1 MPTAV
6 ATCKHCCNDDYF
18 RSENRSTTDP
28 TGRMFLGILI
38 TFAQYER
45 EVIAERI
52 RDKVAA
58 AKRRGKYCG
67 GVPILGYDVDRENK
81 KLLVNPDEARTVQY
95 IFRRFIQIGSAKKLG
110 QELNEQGYR
119 TKAWTTKKG
128 RVREGSE
135 WNTAHIYRLLNN
147 RIYIGEI
154 AHKDRSYPGEHEGI
168 IDRATW
174 DKVQAILEDN
184 KPVKISMARTK
195 MVSSAETRHPL
206 RPLRLLDGTD
216 LRSQERTPLHLL
228 HLPERQQAD
237 REPVPAQ
244 TDSRRGHRAGGNR
257 AVERGVPH
265 TDAGGQDLLR
275 GPGHRAGGAGGVV
288 QAESPT
294 RDGAVAGAGAG
305 T

>member
-1 MPTAV
+1 MRGWTALPDRY
-6 ATCKHCCNDDYF
+6 DDGGFSGGNMERPGLRRLLADIDAGKIDVIVVYKVDRLS
-18 RSENRSTTDP
+18 RSLLGFMKMIDLFNGKGVSFVSVTQHFSTTDP

-67 GVPILGYDVDRENK
+67 GVPILGYDVDRDNK

-128 RVREGSE
+128 KVREGSE

-147 RIYIGEI
+147 R
-154 AHKDRSYPGEHEGI
+154 S
-168 IDRATW
+168 
-174 DKVQAILEDN
+174 
-184 KPVKISMARTK
+184 ISAR
-195 MVSSAETRHPL
+195 
-206 RPLRLLDGTD
+206 
-216 LRSQERTPLHLL
+216 
-228 HLPERQQAD
+228 
-237 REPVPAQ
+237 
-244 TDSRRGHRAGGNR
+244 
-257 AVERGVPH
+257 
-265 TDAGGQDLLR
+265 
-275 GPGHRAGGAGGVV
+275 
-288 QAESPT
+288 SPT
-294 RDGAVAGAGAG
+294 RIAATLVSTKGSSTGRPG
-305 T
+305 TRFRPSWRTTNRSRYRWPEPKWSPR